1 MYAEYKGDLETSK
14 WVIGDK
20 SRIMQVV
27 LGLLSNAI
35 KFTIEGEVKIVVEKV
50 HVEEKEF
57 LKITVAD
64 TGLGIPYEHQNKLF
78 KLFGFLD

>member
-20 SRIMQVV
+20 ARIMQVV